1 MSHGPKILDR
11 QCFPA
16 GTVVI
21 EQDTYGSRAYMVE
34 SGSVE
39 VYVRNANGSE
49 TLLAELGP
57 GSVVGE
63 MAALSDGL
71 RSASVRTKED
81 SVLIAIS
88 AHNLNKSM
96 KASDSLNK
104 RLIHMMSLRMKDT
117 NMKLMKR
124 EEELKEAQKASRKHV
139 DDVAAYLL
147 QKQSKLEKELAPVLG
162 STKVAELFKP
172 GELFKE

>member
-1 MSHGPKILDR
+1 MANGPKVLDR

-21 EQDTYGSRAYMVE
+21 EQDTLGSRAYMVE
-34 SGSVE
+34 SGMVE
-39 VYVRNANGSE
+39 VYVRNTNGTE

-71 RSASVRTKED
+71 RSANVRTKTD
-81 SVLIAIS
+81 SVLIAIP
-88 AHNLNKSM
+88 AHNLSKSM
-96 KASDSLNK
+96 KSNESLNK
-104 RLIHMMSLRMKDT
+104 RMINMISLRMKDT
-117 NMKLMKR
+117 NMKLMQR
-124 EEELKEAQKASRKHV
+124 EQELKEAQKASRKHV

-147 QKQSKLEKELAPVLG
+147 KKQSKLEQELAPVLG

-172 GELFKE
+172 GELVKE